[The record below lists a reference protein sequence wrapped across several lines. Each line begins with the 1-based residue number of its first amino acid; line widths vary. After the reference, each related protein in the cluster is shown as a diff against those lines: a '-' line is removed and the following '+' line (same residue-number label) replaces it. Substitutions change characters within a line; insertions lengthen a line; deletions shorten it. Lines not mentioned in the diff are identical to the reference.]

1 MDTAPLYERLERLTH
16 LLRTEERTAG
26 LTDGLQPVHLQVL
39 AYLARCNR
47 YSNSPAG
54 VADYLGLTKGTVS
67 QTLNLLEARG
77 WIQKNP
83 SLIDKR
89 VVHVQL
95 TAEGRQR
102 LQQLWP
108 PAPVQAALSALSS
121 AQQAQLTTA
130 LTDLLIALQ
139 QAQNGLSFGVCHSCQ
154 HFQREP
160 SPRDSAPQFRCGLTQ
175 EPLTVADS
183 QLICREHLAA

>member
-1 MDTAPLYERLERLTH
+1 MDTSALYERLERLAH

-26 LTDGLQPVHLQVL
+26 LGDGLQPVHLQVL

-77 WIQKNP
+77 WIRKSP

-89 VVHVQL
+89 VVHLQL
-95 TAEGRQR
+95 TDDGRQR

-108 PAPVQAALSALSS
+108 PTRVNEALSALTG
-121 AQQAQLTTA
+121 AQQQQLAGALGDLLTA
-130 LTDLLIALQ
+130 LQ
-139 QAQNGLSFGVCHSCQ
+139 HSQNGLSFGVCHSCQ
-154 HFQREP
+154 HFQQEGP
-160 SPRDSAPQFRCGLTQ
+160 QQFRCGLTQ
-175 EPLTVADS
+175 EPLSVADS
-183 QLICREHLAA
+183 ALICREHLAA